1 MMAMVQATMELVQAR
16 DHLMQVLTRIHATT
30 ELVQAEDHQR
40 QLMARINTHRRV
52 WGPGARLKQ
61 TMGAMIQHTTKLMLG
76 AY

>member
-1 MMAMVQATMELVQAR
+1 MIQATMELVQAR
-16 DHLMQVLTRIHATT
+16 DHLMQVLTRIQATT

-40 QLMARINTHRRV
+40 QLMARINTTRWV
-52 WGPGARLKQ
+52 WGARLKQ